1 MKTVN
6 ILLVGALSLL
16 SAVAC
21 APSSEVTTDPAA
33 MEPSESVAQD
43 TPAETDSPSATAQ
56 DAPTEANS
64 PTAAAGD
71 ETLCEDSIGD
81 VPVANIRVPSGA
93 TCTLNNT
100 KISGDVIVEARARLT
115 TNNVKSAGDLQAE
128 KAAQITLNEGTR
140 FENITITDSGETSI
154 KTTRVMGD
162 LAVENSPRPL
172 VIDGATVHGQ
182 LRAIGNQ
189 NGVQINSTRVDGNL
203 TCEGNT
209 IAPKGGR
216 NFIQGNKQGQCSDIP
231 G

>member
-33 MEPSESVAQD
+33 SDPSGSVAQEAPAD
-43 TPAETDSPSATAQ
+43 AEGPAATP
-56 DAPTEANS
+56 NS
-64 PTAAAGD
+64 PAAAAGN
-71 ETLCEDSIGD
+71 ETLCEDTLGN
-81 VPVANIRVPSGA
+81 VPVVNIRVPSGA
-93 TCTLNNT
+93 TCTLTDT
-100 KISGDVIVEARARLT
+100 KISGNVIVEARARLT

-209 IAPKGGR
+209 IAPEGGR
-216 NFIQGNKQGQCSDIP
+216 NFVQGNKEGQCSDIP